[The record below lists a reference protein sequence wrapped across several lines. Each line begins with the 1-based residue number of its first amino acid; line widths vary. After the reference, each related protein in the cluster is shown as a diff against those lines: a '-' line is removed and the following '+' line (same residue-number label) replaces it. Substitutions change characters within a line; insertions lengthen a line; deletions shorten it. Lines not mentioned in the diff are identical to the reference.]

1 MDSRKEIPGRKK
13 MKVKDEYTDTKDL
26 VQDCMD
32 IASDWGIECDEEFIL
47 RVLIRS
53 MDRRFQFWHYEVN
66 SMYSMTG
73 SENDTVMEM
82 IDFE

>member
-1 MDSRKEIPGRKK
+1 
-13 MKVKDEYTDTKDL
+13 MKIKDEYTDTKEL

-32 IASDWGIECDEEFIL
+32 IANDWGIECDEEFIL

-66 SMYSMTG
+66 SMYSLTG
-73 SENDTVMEM
+73 SENGTVEEM

>member
-1 MDSRKEIPGRKK
+1 
-13 MKVKDEYTDTKDL
+13 MKVKDEYTDTKGL

-32 IASDWGIECDEEFIL
+32 IASGWGIDCDEEFIL
-47 RVLIRS
+47 RVLVRS

-66 SMYSMTG
+66 SMYSLTG
-73 SENDTVMEM
+73 SENDTVEEM

>member
-1 MDSRKEIPGRKK
+1 
-13 MKVKDEYTDTKDL
+13 MKVKDEYTDTNGL

-53 MDRRFQFWHYEVN
+53 MDKRFQFWHYEVN
-66 SMYSMTG
+66 SMYSRTG